1 MFVVPVNRDN
11 VAAKT
16 PVVVIALIT
25 ANSLLLLATYWANQ
39 QSVFS
44 HYGFIPAQ
52 PRVETLLS
60 SMFLHAGILHL
71 LGNMW
76 FLWMFGVR
84 VEERLGR
91 VAFVL
96 LYLLSGLGASAL
108 HYASNI
114 DSTIPCVGASG
125 AISGVAA
132 AYFVLFPRSIF
143 DLEIYLGRFR
153 VKTIQ
158 TRTHAAVGAWIGEQF
173 LLGLLSHYARFSS
186 VAFWAHVG
194 GFVGG
199 SLFAAVFLAIK
210 PPEGIEAVGLSLS
223 TEVFLGVRDLASM
236 RRWYGKLGFF
246 EGALTQEDKDYGGVL
261 ALKAGGFGEPILFR
275 HARNQDTPA
284 TIVINVNHL
293 EKARSILGSH
303 GLQVSSIWW
312 DRQDAECFSLHDPEG
327 NTIKFAKQKASREE
341 ASSLVR

>member
-1 MFVVPVNRDN
+1 VFIVPVNRDN

-16 PVVVIALIT
+16 PVVVIALIA
-25 ANSLLLLATYWANQ
+25 ANTLLLVATYSANQ
-39 QSVFS
+39 QGLFN
-44 HYGFIPAQ
+44 HYGFIPAH

-84 VEERLGR
+84 VEERLGK

-114 DSTIPCVGASG
+114 SSTIPCVGASG
-125 AISGVAA
+125 AISGVVA
-132 AYFVLFPRSIF
+132 AYFVFFPRSIF
-143 DLEIYLGRFR
+143 DLAIYLGWYH

-173 LLGLLSHYARFSS
+173 LLGLLSHYVRFSS

-199 SLFAAVFLAIK
+199 LIFVVVFLAIK
-210 PPEGIEAVGLSLS
+210 PPQGIEAVGLSLTS
-223 TEVFLGVRDLASM
+223 EVFLGVRDLKSM
-236 RRWYGKLGFF
+236 RRWYHKLGFV
-246 EGALTQEDKDYGGVL
+246 EGEMTQEDKDYGGTL
-261 ALKAGGFGEPILFR
+261 ALKAGGDGPPILFR
-275 HARNQDTPA
+275 HADDRDTPT
-284 TIVINVNHL
+284 TILIKVKQL
-293 EKARSILGSH
+293 EKTRSLLDSRGV
-303 GLQVSSIWW
+303 QVSSMWW
-312 DRQDAECFSLHDPEG
+312 DHQNDECFSVHDPEG
-327 NTIKFAKQKASREE
+327 NTIKIAREK
-341 ASSLVR
+341 VHR